1 MVMEPITEIFYQ
13 LRGQYYL
20 GDGIYL
26 WEDVDAQCDTLESCL
41 GCKDYALK
49 YSPEY
54 VDFMVEHKVVV
65 TTLILA
71 PENNIEN
78 DMER

>member
-1 MVMEPITEIFYQ
+1 MEPTTEVFYQ
-13 LRGQYYL
+13 LMGQYYL

-26 WEDVDAQCDTLESCL
+26 WEDVDAQCETLEECLSCR
-41 GCKDYALK
+41 DYALTRN
-49 YSPEY
+49 PEY
-54 VDFMVEHKVVV
+54 VDFMVEHRVVV

-71 PENNIEN
+71 PENGIES